1 MADFKILGSTSAV
14 VDSLGKIT
22 QGLGSPLIDIDNA
35 GASGPSDLQAV
46 TDVGSTTTN
55 AITATAFV
63 GDGSGLTNLPS
74 GGAAGIYTI
83 ESSSAGGTGANNANV
98 KAWLGCQANN
108 SVVARMWHMKHNTD
122 DGKVYGLLTYTPAV
136 PGAEALATLGFGS
149 NANGFFNF
157 QASNTGCPAVGGS
170 YFPYVCESA
179 NTFSDPT
186 LIPAIGFADDGGLTY
201 LGAEYASSFS
211 PDTTEVVIGSNAA
224 ASARGVALG
233 ENANS
238 SSYAVAV
245 GQGSNSTGQWAVS
258 LGYNAITA
266 GTRSLSIGQGAAAS
280 GGYSVSV
287 GNIAKSG
294 LNSVS
299 VGAAAG
305 GPVAGDNNVSVG
317 YGAGYSLTN
326 GINNTI
332 VINASGANANRE
344 EVGHLLLKTS
354 TAEIEYLSATGF
366 TFTGGNVTAPA
377 FVGDGSGLTNVPSS
391 GGFVDLTRAS
401 ITFNNTPSSYVSL
414 GTGSKTYLTQGT
426 ETGGSTMTGSY
437 ALAGVPPYQS
447 NLAPISTMLMA
458 GNTNSTGLL
467 GVNDTY
473 IGTRY
478 GAISIN
484 YQKIRYDTGIQAGN
498 IGAHEFR
505 VNNVVR
511 ATINRTEA
519 TFVDTVNA
527 TAFVGDGSGL
537 TNLPSGGGLLNE
549 SVGTDSLQVTAGSSA
564 ASGSNFTVSLGI
576 NSEAS
581 LNSVGIGYDAGSIT
595 AQNAVSVGYKAGDG
609 AAGTSNV
616 NIGHSSNY
624 FGGTGTHS
632 TNVGFESGAV
642 IPGTGTVNLG
652 AYTGANNGGDWSVS
666 IGYKANTVSQF
677 NNTIMIKADGSA
689 ARETTEAGEVW
700 IGTTASSLAYTAA
713 GGWDFSSGTVNAT
726 AFVGDGSGLTNL
738 PAGTTY
744 AIDQSTM
751 DQTGNWLTVSP
762 APGGDALTDRLYFM
776 NRAGTQTWRG
786 TGEAQHGG
794 YQFNTASSSSTALV
808 IEEGTSNGGTQL
820 LGYTYITGG
829 DEGLTIEGKS
839 GVATK
844 STIKFRT
851 NGNINLQLTNNEV
864 LMPGLPTADPL
875 NAGQLWN
882 DTGTLKVSAG

>member
-201 LGAEYASSFS
+201 LGAEYGSSFS

-511 ATINRTEA
+511 ATIDQTAA
-519 TFVDTVNA
+519 TFV
-527 TAFVGDGSGL
+527 
-537 TNLPSGGGLLNE
+537 
-549 SVGTDSLQVTAGSSA
+549 
-564 ASGSNFTVSLGI
+564 
-576 NSEAS
+576 
-581 LNSVGIGYDAGSIT
+581 
-595 AQNAVSVGYKAGDG
+595 
-609 AAGTSNV
+609 
-616 NIGHSSNY
+616 
-624 FGGTGTHS
+624 
-632 TNVGFESGAV
+632 
-642 IPGTGTVNLG
+642 
-652 AYTGANNGGDWSVS
+652 
-666 IGYKANTVSQF
+666 
-677 NNTIMIKADGSA
+677 
-689 ARETTEAGEVW
+689 
-700 IGTTASSLAYTAA
+700 
-713 GGWDFSSGTVNAT
+713 GTVNAT